1 MVFPLFPLKFTTP
14 SNGGTKFLACICIY
28 WCMRQKHTDTYPS
41 FVLCYSVFLFVCLF
55 LRNGFCLFLLHLFGS
70 LFLSWVA
77 PLPGLVMTLWQQS
90 WGWVRT
96 RPGVSTEGLCCE
108 SLASFVSVKLSVCF
122 KPCLGNASKNTW
134 AEGVVTSSRGCEG
147 CRKYKGK
154 GWKLFQP
161 PLSPEDPSHGVTR

>member
-1 MVFPLFPLKFTTP
+1 MHLYILVYE
-14 SNGGTKFLACICIY
+14 TKTYRYIPFLCSLLQC
-28 WCMRQKHTDTYPS
+28 
-41 FVLCYSVFLFVCLF
+41 FFVCLF

>member
-1 MVFPLFPLKFTTP
+1 MVGQNFWHASVYIGVWDKNIQIHTLPLF
-14 SNGGTKFLACICIY
+14 SVNSGGFFCL
-28 WCMRQKHTDTYPS
+28 
-41 FVLCYSVFLFVCLF
+41 FVLQNGSCLF
-55 LRNGFCLFLLHLFGS
+55 LFHLFGS

-77 PLPGLVMTLWQQS
+77 PLPGLVMSLWQQS

-108 SLASFVSVKLSVCF
+108 SLVSFVSVKLSVCF

-134 AEGVVTSSRGCEG
+134 VEGVVTSSRGCEG

-161 PLSPEDPSHGVTR
+161 PLSPEDPSHGVTP